1 MLIFRF
7 RSLLQTTM
15 SFRLPAIEV
24 SDDTPFAN
32 DALDREKIV
41 NFVAGIVG
49 DTGGHPLVLAI
60 DSPYGTGKSTFVDML
75 GKVLNQ
81 KNFRTV
87 YFNAWKADHVS
98 DPLIAMVAALD
109 EAFPHSEGDSEI
121 GAVNMAR
128 VKKIA
133 GILLKR
139 GAAVGVK
146 IATAGV
152 VDLSD
157 DLEEALGDT
166 AADATSDVIEAFEK
180 EEEAAKCFKAE
191 LEKVVT
197 KLPELNKKPTLV
209 FFIDELDRCRPDF
222 AMSLLE
228 RVKHMFDVPNMAF
241 VLSVDKKQLEAVTA
255 AVYGEKID
263 APEYLRKFIDLEFGL
278 PSPSKEAFIKNAFTR
293 AGLDEKFATRQ
304 HADKDQIV
312 RFITLL
318 VNIYGMS
325 LRAIERCI
333 VRLKLVLAVTPEN
346 HGLHAIQ
353 IALLIVLRSVDKEMF
368 DQVAHRK
375 IDPLRVME
383 HFRSLPNSR
392 GLLDEIEGLALETM
406 LVAELA
412 DNQSRGAYRSEQRV
426 ILDRT
431 GLTDDERNKA
441 QLRLQML
448 DSFSRDLFGGNRLSR
463 IAATIDIAANVRG

>member
-1 MLIFRF
+1 
-7 RSLLQTTM
+7 M

-32 DALDREKIV
+32 DALDRERIV

-81 KNFRTV
+81 RNFQTV

-109 EAFPHSEGDSEI
+109 EAFPLSEGDSEI
-121 GAVNMAR
+121 GADNMAR

-197 KLPELNKKPTLV
+197 KLPELNKRPTLV

-228 RVKHMFDVPNMAF
+228 RIKHMFDVPNMAF

-312 RFITLL
+312 RFLTLL

-333 VRLKLVLAVTPEN
+333 IRLKLVLAVTPES
-346 HGLHAIQ
+346 HGLHAIH

-412 DNQSRGAYRSEQRV
+412 DDQSRGAYRNEQRV

-431 GLTDDERNKA
+431 GLTDDERNRA

-448 DSFSRDLFGGNRLSR
+448 DSFARDLFGGNRLSR
-463 IAATIDIAANVRG
+463 IAATIDIAANIRG

>member
-1 MLIFRF
+1 M
-7 RSLLQTTM
+7 
-15 SFRLPAIEV
+15 
-24 SDDTPFAN
+24 
-32 DALDREKIV
+32 
-41 NFVAGIVG
+41 
-49 DTGGHPLVLAI
+49 
-60 DSPYGTGKSTFVDML
+60 
-75 GKVLNQ
+75 
-81 KNFRTV
+81 
-87 YFNAWKADHVS
+87 
-98 DPLIAMVAALD
+98 
-109 EAFPHSEGDSEI
+109 
-121 GAVNMAR
+121 
-128 VKKIA
+128 
-133 GILLKR
+133 
-139 GAAVGVK
+139 
-146 IATAGV
+146 
-152 VDLSD
+152 
-157 DLEEALGDT
+157 
-166 AADATSDVIEAFEK
+166 
-180 EEEAAKCFKAE
+180 
-191 LEKVVT
+191 
-197 KLPELNKKPTLV
+197 
-209 FFIDELDRCRPDF
+209 
-222 AMSLLE
+222 
-228 RVKHMFDVPNMAF
+228 
-241 VLSVDKKQLEAVTA
+241 
-255 AVYGEKID
+255 
-263 APEYLRKFIDLEFGL
+263 EFGL

-412 DNQSRGAYRSEQRV
+412 DNQSRGAFRSEQRV